1 MEKKKI
7 PSFDECVSIVKYFY
21 DSMHDYIFLYDIEN
35 DEYEISYKAYKKFK
49 LPSNHFKNVKKNHK
63 LYVYD
68 EDYPLLLNDLDLV
81 TSGKKNDHNLVYR
94 WIGRDSKTY

>member
-49 LPSNHFKNVKKNHK
+49 LPSNHLKM
-63 LYVYD
+63 
-68 EDYPLLLNDLDLV
+68 
-81 TSGKKNDHNLVYR
+81 
-94 WIGRDSKTY
+94 SKRIISYMFMMRIIPFYLMI